1 MTLELGVLFL
11 VLFSAVLHATWNA
24 LVKAGSDRLVTIAL
38 VMFVP
43 SLPCLAALFF
53 LPALAAAAWPFI
65 ITSILIHS
73 VYYASLTAAYRH
85 GDLSLVYPIARGA
98 APVLVAVAAWTFA
111 GEALNTME
119 AAGVLVVSAGIM
131 SLAWRRSAGPH
142 DGEIKAIGFA
152 LLTGLN
158 IALYLVADGMGVRR
172 SGFALTY
179 ICWLFML
186 QGLPLLA
193 FTLWARRGRIAAS
206 FGPNLKQGVFG
217 GLIAGV
223 SYGIAIWAMG
233 VGPMAHI
240 VAVRETSVLIGAMI
254 GALVLKEPFGRTR
267 IAAAAAVACG
277 AVLLNVGG

>member
-11 VLFSAVLHATWNA
+11 VLFSAVLHASWNA
-24 LVKAGSDRLVTIAL
+24 LVKAGGDRLVMTTL
-38 VMFVP
+38 VILVP
-43 SLPCLAALFF
+43 SFPCLAALFF
-53 LPALAAAAWPFI
+53 LPALEAAAWPFVI
-65 ITSILIHS
+65 ASAVVHYIYYGCLI
-73 VYYASLTAAYRH
+73 AAYRH
-85 GDLSLVYPIARGA
+85 GDLSQVYPIARGA
-98 APVLVAVAAWTFA
+98 APPLVAVGAWTFA
-111 GEALNTME
+111 GEALNAME
-119 AAGVLVVSAGIM
+119 MAGVLIVSAGIM
-131 SLAWRRSAGPH
+131 SLAWRRSPGAH

-152 LLTGLN
+152 LLTAASVGLF
-158 IALYLVADGMGVRR
+158 LLADGMGVRR
-172 SGFALTY
+172 SGFALSY
-179 ICWLFML
+179 ICWLFVL
-186 QGLPLLA
+186 EGFPLLG
-193 FTLWARRGRIAAS
+193 FTLWARRGRIKAA
-206 FGPNLKQGVFG
+206 FGPHLKLGAFG